1 MGDVLILQISRSK
14 IVCARCKLYKFV
26 LQVSCYKPIKK
37 SFILRGESFDMRVRV
52 FSLAEKQENFE
63 LKKQMRKFCVRFCRQ
78 PLLG

>member
-14 IVCARCKLYKFV
+14 IVCARCKLYEFV

-52 FSLAEKQENFE
+52 FSLAEKQDE
-63 LKKQMRKFCVRFCRQ
+63 QMRKFCVRFCRQ